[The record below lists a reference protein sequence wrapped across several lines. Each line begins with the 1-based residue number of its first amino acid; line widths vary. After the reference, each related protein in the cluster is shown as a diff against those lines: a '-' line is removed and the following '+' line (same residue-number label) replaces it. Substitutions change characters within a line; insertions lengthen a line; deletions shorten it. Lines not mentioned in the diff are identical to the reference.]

1 MFDLINTLD
10 ALDSVFGNDFSC
22 CVKENNYSAPSF
34 PPSDMIQKKDGT
46 VEISLALAGY
56 SKENI
61 EITTEENKVV
71 ISTVK
76 DYKRP
81 EAEDGTKVIIGNI
94 KHSAFTAKFVVP
106 ETKFNFA
113 DIKDCYIKMMSP
125 INLLPMEIMDE
136 VIGYYYIIEEDI
148 TPLAGILT
156 STMYY
161 DRFDQN
167 RSHNNVL
174 NTLAETIVR
183 AFDKKFLVKN
193 MKFKRLIVE
202 AITYYKLH
210 NKRVRFQFIPKEYI
224 CPFKVNRDE
233 HGRGVSILQDSL
245 FYAKLYLMHLLF
257 KEMTMI
263 LNSNDTKVNYVRQSG
278 IDKNIANKIQDI
290 IRIKQQRQIT
300 LQDMFS
306 YTTLINKIGQGA
318 ELYIPVGKNEV
329 RGIETEILS
338 GQDVDMNTPFME
350 LLKKSAITATPVPD
364 ALLAL
369 YNDAEFAK
377 QIEMSNNRFRGTI
390 VSFQLTYNVD
400 ITEWYRH
407 ILRHTTSIPESVIS
421 AFKFNFIKP
430 KHGDGSVTAE
440 LIQNH
445 EAKQNFITQI
455 YYGQNQDDEEI
466 APAVDQFKKLYAK
479 EKLQQL
485 GFAELDELYIQANI
499 LGQKERL
506 NPEKS
511 TENEE

>member
-1 MFDLINTLD
+1 MRDVDGGVQIDPNW
-10 ALDSVFGNDFSC
+10 NHRN
-22 CVKENNYSAPSF
+22 KNYYGANSGS
-34 PPSDMIQKKDGT
+34 
-46 VEISLALAGY
+46 
-56 SKENI
+56 SKGE
-61 EITTEENKVV
+61 
-71 ISTVK
+71 
-76 DYKRP
+76 
-81 EAEDGTKVIIGNI
+81 
-94 KHSAFTAKFVVP
+94 
-106 ETKFNFA
+106 FNFA